1 MLHMKIRE
9 VEKRKIKDPAQDV
22 VLTVI
27 CHIVVLLMVVATL
40 FPFLNVVSKA
50 FSSESAVIAGRVTF
64 YPVEFQIGTLK
75 SIMISSVF
83 QNAFKTSV
91 IVTVMGTLLS
101 LLITVVTAYPLSKK
115 HLPFI
120 KPILVFFVF
129 TMLFNGGMIPTYL
142 LVRDLGLIN
151 NIFALILPI
160 MLSVYN
166 MLIVK
171 NYYEGLPESLEEAAK
186 IDGASNP
193 TILLRIILPLS
204 TPVIATI
211 GMFYLV
217 MYWNDYFNALIY
229 ITDPKLKPLQ
239 LYLREMILES
249 SQMANSLEL
258 NIDDEMNASPE
269 GIRSAAVVAVTVPI
283 LVVYPFVQKY
293 FVKGITMGSVKG

>member
-1 MLHMKIRE
+1 MKTITRN
-9 VEKRKIKDPAQDV
+9 RIKDPRQDI
-22 VLTVI
+22 VLRVI
-27 CHIVVLLMVVATL
+27 CYIAVLLAVVATL

-64 YPVEFQIGTLK
+64 LPVEFQVGTLG
-75 SIMISSVF
+75 SIMKSPVF
-83 QNAFKTSV
+83 QNSFKVSV
-91 IVTVMGTLLS
+91 IITILGTILS

-129 TMLFNGGMIPTYL
+129 TMLFSGGMIPTYL
-142 LVRDLGLIN
+142 LVRNLGLIN

-217 MYWNDYFNALIY
+217 MYWNDYFNAMIY
-229 ITDPKLKPLQ
+229 ITDPDLKPLQ

-249 SQMANSLEL
+249 SQMANSLQM
-258 NIDDEMNASPE
+258 NVDDEMNASPE
-269 GIRSAAVVAVTVPI
+269 GVRSAAVVAVTVPI
-283 LVVYPFVQKY
+283 LIVYPFVQKY

>member
-1 MLHMKIRE
+1 MKIRE

>member
-1 MLHMKIRE
+1 MNTKA
-9 VEKRKIKDPAQDV
+9 VERRKIKDPAQDV
-22 VLTVI
+22 VLAVI
-27 CHIVVLLMVVATL
+27 CHIVVLLMVAATL

-75 SIMISSVF
+75 SIMGSPVF
-83 QNAFKTSV
+83 KNAFKTSV
-91 IVTVMGTLLS
+91 IVTVLGTVLS
-101 LLITVVTAYPLSKK
+101 LIITVLTAYPLSKK

-129 TMLFNGGMIPTYL
+129 TMLFNGGMVPTYL
-142 LVRDLGLIN
+142 LVRNLGLIN
-151 NIFALILPI
+151 NLFSLILPI

-217 MYWNDYFNALIY
+217 MYWNDYFNAMIY
-229 ITDPKLKPLQ
+229 ITTPNLKPLQ

-249 SQMANSLEL
+249 SQMANSLQM

-269 GIRSAAVVAVTVPI
+269 GVRSSAVVAVTVPI
-283 LVVYPFVQKY
+283 LIVYPFVQKY

>member
-1 MLHMKIRE
+1 MKTKTITRN
-9 VEKRKIKDPAQDV
+9 RIKDPRQDI
-22 VLTVI
+22 VLRVI
-27 CHIVVLLMVVATL
+27 CYIAVLLAVVATL

-64 YPVEFQIGTLK
+64 LPVEFQVGTLG
-75 SIMISSVF
+75 SIMKSPVF
-83 QNAFKTSV
+83 QNSFKVSV
-91 IVTVMGTLLS
+91 IITILGTILS

-129 TMLFNGGMIPTYL
+129 TMLFSGGMIPTYL
-142 LVRDLGLIN
+142 LVRNLGLIN

-217 MYWNDYFNALIY
+217 MYWNDYFNAMIY
-229 ITDPKLKPLQ
+229 ITDPDLKPLQ

-249 SQMANSLEL
+249 SQMANSLQM
-258 NIDDEMNASPE
+258 NVDDEMNASPE
-269 GIRSAAVVAVTVPI
+269 GVRSAAVVAVTVPI
-283 LVVYPFVQKY
+283 LIVYPFVQKY